1 MKFIIFNVVVAGA
14 LVYLVAND
22 DMSLPSNP
30 QEAASNAEANLT
42 ETMDKIRPQ
51 VEETASRVA
60 EKVATEMADK
70 IAEQVARQLA
80 EQQQTSAIEA
90 STPLE
95 AAPQPAQPEQ
105 MTRPAAPQMDPATLA
120 MLDPEETLYE
130 DPAAAGTQATAT
142 AEPTA
147 EPFPVEEKQVAE
159 LPTQNFELGKENYDF
174 PGEENVSAQA
184 TGDQDGDIQL
194 AEGEKLMSA
203 RDRKRE
209 LDLLAQNMEMMFLTK
224 TGE

>member
-22 DMSLPSNP
+22 DMSLPGSP
-30 QEAASNAEANLT
+30 QEAARNAENNLT

-60 EKVATEMADK
+60 EKVANEMADK

-80 EQQQTSAIEA
+80 EQQRDMVETSV
-90 STPLE
+90 
-95 AAPQPAQPEQ
+95 PAKQVSQPEIAQ
-105 MTRPAAPQMDPATLA
+105 EPSKPEMDSGTLA
-120 MLDPEETLYE
+120 MLDPEDKLYE
-130 DPAAAGTQATAT
+130 DPGMVQASTEVAAAPAPQP
-142 AEPTA
+142 EI
-147 EPFPVEEKQVAE
+147 FPVEEKQVAVIE
-159 LPTQNFELGKENYDF
+159 SQSFEQGKNNYDF
-174 PGEENVSAQA
+174 PGSDQA
-184 TGDQDGDIQL
+184 ETVPSNDSNGDIRL
-194 AEGEKLMSA
+194 AEGEQLMSA